1 MKIRRLSEIDLARIG
16 PLEREE
22 KLHRLRM
29 LKAGRPPHTYNPL
42 RALLGDILN
51 LQPEMFGSAGEY
63 TPWPQIA
70 ADIEKRATSE
80 SEADFN
86 LAVAEALYK
95 FGVEQQVRSY
105 RKPIAP
111 WAVGHGQSVRYWWD
125 LYTVIEM
132 RPCFVFVDP
141 RLSNPLTQVACRF
154 VLSMMHERIRVPDPD
169 FADSRLLVIQFGR
182 ADDAKRAIRL
192 FESADSGLF
201 SFDELNEMIDET
213 YRLWIEVL
221 EERADEMRKKPTGS
235 TPLGF

>member
-16 PLEREE
+16 PLNREE

-42 RALLGDILN
+42 RASLGDILN
-51 LQPEMFGSAGEY
+51 LQPEMFGSGGEY

-80 SEADFN
+80 SEARFN
-86 LAVAEALYK
+86 LAVAEALYE
-95 FGVEQQVRSY
+95 FGVEQRARSY
-105 RKPIAP
+105 SKPIAP
-111 WAVGHGQSVRYWWD
+111 WAVGYGQSVKYWWN
-125 LYTVIEM
+125 LYTIIK
-132 RPCFVFVDP
+132 RHPCFIFVDP
-141 RLSNPLTQVACRF
+141 RISSPLTHVARKF
-154 VLSMMHERIRVPDPD
+154 VLSMMNERIRVPDPD
-169 FADSRLLVIQFGR
+169 FADSRLLVVQFSK
-182 ADDAKRAIRL
+182 ADEGKRVIRL
-192 FESADSGLF
+192 IEPVDSGLF

-221 EERADEMRKKPTGS
+221 AERVDEVRKKPTGS